1 MNPSNGQTPLDYLN
15 QISPQTPKSSPFKL
29 NMKTVIIGAIILIIL
44 VCIIAAVASSAS
56 GGRKTPW
63 QQLSARLTATQA
75 VATDATTKLKSSEL
89 RSLNSDIKLYLTNT
103 QRDLAIPLGKMSVD
117 PAKIPPAIVAKENGT
132 GITERLEN
140 ARLNAKFDS
149 TYAREMSYQLATIMA
164 LYQKLFNQSS
174 GADTKTFLSNAFN
187 DVKAKQESLAAFST
201 TSE

>member
-29 NMKTVIIGAIILIIL
+29 TMKTVIIGAIILIIL
-44 VCIIAAVASSAS
+44 VCIIAAIASSAS

-63 QQLSARLTATQA
+63 QQLSARLTTTQTIA
-75 VATDATTKLKSSEL
+75 ADATTKLKSSEL

-117 PAKIPPAIVAKENGT
+117 AAKLPPAILAKESGT

-164 LYQKLFNQSS
+164 LYQKLFSQSS
-174 GADTKTFLSNAFN
+174 SADTKNFLSNAFTN
-187 DVKAKQESLAAFST
+187 IKSKQESLAAFST